1 MIQKEILNLKK
12 EIALNELSLIKAFLK
27 KRDGQSYLDNHSL
40 LIDKALKKLWDG
52 LEFKNSA
59 SLIACGGYGRKEL
72 FPYSDIDL
80 LILIPKN
87 LNKSLSQKIE
97 QFITLAWDLGLRI
110 GHSVRNINETKREI
124 KKDIRCK
131 QIF

>member
-1 MIQKEILNLKK
+1 LIQKEILNLKK
-12 EIALNELSLIKAFLK
+12 EITLNELSLIKTFLK

-40 LIDKALKKLWDG
+40 LIDKALKKLWDA

-87 LNKSLSQKIE
+87 LNKCLSQKIE

-110 GHSVRNINETKREI
+110 GHSSETLTRLKGKL
-124 KKDIRCK
+124 KKILRYK